1 VDTQTRSL
9 EPSSETA
16 RPPERD
22 PAKVDSGKDGGVLDE
37 PRQAQKQKPSL
48 LDRLRQHWMSA
59 AAAAC
64 IIVIGVVAGLL
75 YWLNA
80 RHYESTDDAFVAA
93 RSFSI
98 APKVGGYVAEIPV
111 TDNQHVAAGQTLARI
126 DERDYVIAVNQ
137 AQAQVD
143 AAKANVANIEAQIA
157 SQQAQ
162 VDQAKAQLEQ
172 AEAQLKFAEQ
182 EEARAQDLMQ
192 KGAGTVQR
200 EQQTRSDLNAQQA
213 NTARA
218 KAALIA
224 AELQDKV
231 LATQRDSARASL
243 NQTQAQL
250 DQAKLNLAYTNIAAA
265 QPGKV
270 AKLSGAKGA
279 FVTPGQSLMMFVPD
293 EVWITAN
300 YKETQLTDMR
310 PGQPVDIRIDAYPN
324 RKLSGHVASV
334 QPGSGTAFSLLPA
347 ENATGNFVKVVQR
360 VPVKIVIDDW
370 PADLPVG
377 PGMSVVP
384 WTRVR

>member
-1 VDTQTRSL
+1 VDTQTKSL

-16 RPPERD
+16 WPPERD
-22 PAKVDSGKDGGVLDE
+22 PAKVGSGKDGGVLDE

-111 TDNQHVAAGQTLARI
+111 TDNQHVAAGQTLAHI

-162 VDQAKAQLEQ
+162 IDQAKAQLEQ

-182 EEARAQDLMQ
+182 EEARAQDLVQ

-200 EQQTRSDLNAQQA
+200 EQQTKSDLNAQQA

-243 NQTQAQL
+243 NQAQAQL

-360 VPVKIVIDDW
+360 VPVKIVVDDW